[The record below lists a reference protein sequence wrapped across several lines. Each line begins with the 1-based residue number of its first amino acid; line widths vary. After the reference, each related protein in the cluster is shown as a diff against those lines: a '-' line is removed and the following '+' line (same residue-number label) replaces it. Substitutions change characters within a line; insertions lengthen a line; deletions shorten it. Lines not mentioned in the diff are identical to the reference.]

1 MNWGIKIALGL
12 GVFMTF
18 IMVLA
23 YFMMTSKNDDL
34 VDADYYDKGINYN
47 VDYEKKS
54 RVAKDQATPEV
65 MIEGQ
70 QLRITFVQAA
80 TGSVKLIRTA
90 DKSMDKNMILK
101 TDSLKQ
107 FNIPIKGLA
116 TGLWKL
122 QIDWKSN
129 GLSYLYEKEVIL

>member
-34 VDADYYDKGINYN
+34 VDADYYEKGINYN

-65 MIEGQ
+65 LIADQ
-70 QLRITFVQAA
+70 QLMITFVQEA
-80 TGSVKLIRTA
+80 TGTVKLIRTA
-90 DKSMDKNMILK
+90 DKAMDKNMILK
-101 TDSLKQ
+101 TDSLNQ
-107 FNIPIKGLA
+107 FIIPIKGLA

-122 QIDWKSN
+122 QIDWNSN
-129 GLSYLYEKEVIL
+129 GGSYLYEKEVML

>member
-34 VDADYYDKGINYN
+34 VDADYYEKGINYN
-47 VDYEKKS
+47 VEYDKKT
-54 RVAKDQATPEV
+54 RVTQDQATPEV
-65 MIEGQ
+65 VIADQ
-70 QLRITFVQAA
+70 QLTITFKQTA

-90 DKSMDKNMILK
+90 DKTMDKNIILK
-101 TDSLKQ
+101 TDSLNQ
-107 FNIPIKGLA
+107 FNIPITGLA

-122 QIDWKSN
+122 QIDWNSN
-129 GLSYLYEKEVIL
+129 GLSYLYEKEVML